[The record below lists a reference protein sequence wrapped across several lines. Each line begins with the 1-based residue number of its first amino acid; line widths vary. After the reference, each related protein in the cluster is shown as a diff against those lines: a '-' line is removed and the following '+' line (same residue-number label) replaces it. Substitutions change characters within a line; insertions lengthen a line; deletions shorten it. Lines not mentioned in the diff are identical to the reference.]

1 MRVGYKQS
9 VIGEIPYEWDVKELD
24 EISNVTRLAGYE
36 YSSVWKEDIN
46 GEIIALRGFNI
57 GKNKISLHDTARIS
71 NDLSKKLIRSRL
83 FKGDI
88 VFPCVGTIGNAAVI
102 DRDDKYHINQNIAKI
117 TPNKNINSNFLV
129 QYLLSDFC
137 KKEIFRFNA
146 TTSQP
151 NVLVGSLRK
160 FRIPIPPN
168 IEEQQKIASILT
180 TVDDKLENIE
190 SQITQF
196 TQLKKGLMQQ
206 LLTKG
211 IGHTEYED
219 SALGMIP
226 KGWKVVK
233 IDELGRFVNG
243 GTPKTNN
250 YEYWNGNINWCTPT
264 EITALKG
271 YKYIK
276 NTNRKIT
283 EEGLKNS
290 GAQLIPNNSLLVCT
304 RATIGDCAINIG
316 EFTTNQGFKSII
328 PNLNTNTEF
337 LYYLI
342 CAIKPKLIMQS
353 SGSTFLEI
361 SKTAFESIK
370 IALPPLPEQQQIAYI
385 LTSVDDKLELLQNQ
399 KSEFA
404 SLKKGLMEQLLT
416 GKVRVKV

>member
-1 MRVGYKQS
+1 
-9 VIGEIPYEWDVKELD
+9 
-24 EISNVTRLAGYE
+24 
-36 YSSVWKEDIN
+36 
-46 GEIIALRGFNI
+46 
-57 GKNKISLHDTARIS
+57 
-71 NDLSKKLIRSRL
+71 
-83 FKGDI
+83 
-88 VFPCVGTIGNAAVI
+88 
-102 DRDDKYHINQNIAKI
+102 
-117 TPNKNINSNFLV
+117 
-129 QYLLSDFC
+129 
-137 KKEIFRFNA
+137 
-146 TTSQP
+146 
-151 NVLVGSLRK
+151 
-160 FRIPIPPN
+160 
-168 IEEQQKIASILT
+168 
-180 TVDDKLENIE
+180 
-190 SQITQF
+190 
-196 TQLKKGLMQQ
+196 
-206 LLTKG
+206 
-211 IGHTEYED
+211 
-219 SALGMIP
+219 MIP